1 MSVKRSGLGKN
12 LSALLGSS
20 HALPTLTEMTEDRNE
35 NNTTEIN
42 IKRLRLEVLS
52 PGKYQ
57 PRRVMEKEALQELAD
72 SIKQQGLL
80 QPILVRKLAEDRYE
94 IIAGERRFRAS
105 QLAGLSEVPV
115 ILHQVDDETTMAMAL
130 VENLQREDLNPI
142 DQARAMARLNHEFS
156 LTHQEIAQILSKSRA
171 SVSNFLR
178 LLSLSADVIQLVET
192 GFLDMG
198 HARSLL
204 TLEESQQRQ
213 AAKQVIAKNLS
224 VRNTE
229 DLVARIKENN
239 KDKDKDK
246 DKAESKNNPPIRYPL
261 TLQPKINNLEKRLKT
276 KIKVKHEDSGKGS
289 LVIHYDSFQA
299 LESILELL

>member
-12 LSALLGSS
+12 LSALLGNS
-20 HALPTLTEMTEDRNE
+20 HAQPS
-35 NNTTEIN
+35 TTVGSAEGYEANKTDIN
-42 IKRLRLEVLS
+42 ILRLSLNALN

-57 PRRVMEKEALQELAD
+57 PRRVMEQEPLQELAD

-80 QPILVRKLAEDRYE
+80 QPILVRKLVDDRYE

-105 QLAGLSEVPV
+105 QLAGLNEVPV

-142 DQARAMARLNHEFS
+142 DQARAMSRLSHEFS

-178 LLSLSADVIQLVET
+178 LLSLSSEVIELVEK
-192 GFLDMG
+192 GQLDMG

-204 TLEESQQRQ
+204 TLDEGAQRE
-213 AAKQVIAKNLS
+213 AAKQVVAKNLS

-229 DLVARIKENN
+229 DLVAKIKEKNSN
-239 KDKDKDK
+239 DDKTK
-246 DKAESKNNPPIRYPL
+246 SKKTAPNYPI
-261 TLQPKINNLEKRLKT
+261 TLQTKINDLEKRLDT
-276 KIKVKHEDSGKGS
+276 KIKVKQEVSGKGS
-289 LVIHYDSFQA
+289 LVIQYDSTDT
-299 LESILELL
+299 LENILSLL